1 MSQVRKEIIEC
12 PHCHQEGEFDL
23 WASVNVDLDPELR
36 EKIFSDELFMYYCPH
51 CGKVTGIPA
60 GTLYHDK
67 THDFMIFFDFFK
79 PNDFDY
85 SPMEIP
91 EGVGLQMGYLF
102 RAVFGLQRFKEK
114 IVILEHGLDDVAI
127 EHQK

>member
-23 WASVNVDLDPELR
+23 WTSVNVGLDPELR
-36 EKIFSDELFMYYCPH
+36 EKIFSDELFMYHCPH

-60 GTLYHDK
+60 GTLYHDM

-79 PNDFDY
+79 PDDFEY

-91 EGVGLQMGYLF
+91 EG
-102 RAVFGLQRFKEK
+102 FGL
-114 IVILEHGLDDVAI
+114 
-127 EHQK
+127 